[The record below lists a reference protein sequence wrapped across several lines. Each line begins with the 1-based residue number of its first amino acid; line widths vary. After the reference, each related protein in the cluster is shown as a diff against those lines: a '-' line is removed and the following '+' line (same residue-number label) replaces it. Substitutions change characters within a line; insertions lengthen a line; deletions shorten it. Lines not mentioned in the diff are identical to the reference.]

1 MDTIDIYK
9 KRRDAVSTWL
19 KENKT
24 AAAVFIDNE
33 DCRSQTV
40 RYFTNHPSDAIVVIS
55 SSGKSILCPWDEIL
69 ASKISSCDSTVP
81 YTKYDRDPVKAVSA
95 LLKLLKISENSKID
109 LPPQIT
115 YPDFL
120 EYIDALSGYDVLCR
134 KIGAHAFT
142 AKMRETKDE
151 AEIKAHKKAAAITD
165 SIIDKIEEAVKAN
178 KIKTETDVA
187 LLIEKKLRALGAEC
201 TSFDTLAA
209 GPERSFG
216 IHAFPSYTAASFPG
230 QGLSIL
236 DFGVKFNG
244 YCSDVTLTFAVGPL
258 TEAQNE
264 QLALIEKAY
273 AAGLKNYQPGVPV
286 RQAAMKVN
294 DVFAKAKKK
303 MPHSLGHGVGL
314 DIHEPPFVRAQANLD
329 TVFKPGMIVTL
340 EPGLYD
346 KKNGGCR
353 WENDILITEK
363 GNESLTHSRIIRI
376 NC

>member
-1 MDTIDIYK
+1 METFDVYK
-9 KRRDAVSTWL
+9 NRRDKISSWL

-24 AAAVFIDNE
+24 GAAVFIDNE
-33 DCRSQTV
+33 DCRSQTI
-40 RYFTNHPSDAIVVIS
+40 RYFTNHPCDAIVIIT

-69 ASKISSCDSTVP
+69 AAKISTCDSTVP
-81 YTKYDRDPVKAVSA
+81 FIKYERDSVKAVA
-95 LLKLLKISENSKID
+95 GLLKLLKVPENSKID
-109 LPPQIT
+109 LPPQTT

-120 EYIDALSGYDVLCR
+120 QYIDALAGYDVLCR
-134 KIGAHAFT
+134 KNGAHKVA

-151 AEIKAHKKAAAITD
+151 AEISAHKKAAAITD
-165 SIIDKIEEAVKAN
+165 EIINRIEEAVKAN
-178 KIKTETDVA
+178 KIKTETDAA

-216 IHAFPSYTAASFPG
+216 IHAFPAYTAGVFPG
-230 QGLSIL
+230 KGLSIL

-258 TEAQNE
+258 TDAQEE
-264 QLALIEKAY
+264 QLTLVEKAY
-273 AAGLKNYQPGVPV
+273 NTGLKHYQPGVPV
-286 RQAAMKVN
+286 RQAALKVN
-294 DVFAKAKKK
+294 DVFSKAKKK

-314 DIHEPPFVRAQANLD
+314 DIHEPPFVRPQAELE

-353 WENDILITEK
+353 WENDILITEN

>member
-1 MDTIDIYK
+1 METIDIYK
-9 KRRDAVSTWL
+9 KRRNTISTWL
-19 KENKT
+19 KENKMG
-24 AAAVFIDNE
+24 AAVFIDNE

-40 RYFTNHPSDAIVVIS
+40 RYFTNHPSDAIVIITA
-55 SSGKSILCPWDEIL
+55 SGKSILCPWDEIL
-69 ASKISSCDSTVP
+69 ASKISVCDVTVP
-81 YTKYDRDPVKAVSA
+81 YTKYDRDPVKAVCG
-95 LLKLLKISENSKID
+95 LLKTLKVSENSKID
-109 LPPQIT
+109 LPPQTT

-120 EYIDALSGYDVLCR
+120 KYIDALSGFDVLCR
-134 KIGAHAFT
+134 PNGAHKIAGL
-142 AKMRETKDE
+142 MRETKDE
-151 AEIKAHKKAAAITD
+151 AEIAAHRKAAAITD
-165 SIIDKIEEAVKAN
+165 TIIDKIEEAVKAN
-178 KIKTETDVA
+178 KIKTETDAA
-187 LLIEKKLRALGAEC
+187 LLIEKKLRTLGAEC

-216 IHAFPSYTAASFPG
+216 IHAFPSYTAGNFPG

-244 YCSDVTLTFAVGPL
+244 YCSDVTLTIAIGPL
-258 TEAQNE
+258 TEEQQA
-264 QLALIEKAY
+264 QLALVENAY
-273 AAGLKNYQPGVPV
+273 EIGLKYYQAGVPV
-286 RQAAMKVN
+286 RQAALKVN

-314 DIHEPPFVRAQANLD
+314 DIHEPPFVRPQADLD
-329 TVFKPGMIVTL
+329 IVFKPGMIVTL

-353 WENDILITEK
+353 WENDILITDT